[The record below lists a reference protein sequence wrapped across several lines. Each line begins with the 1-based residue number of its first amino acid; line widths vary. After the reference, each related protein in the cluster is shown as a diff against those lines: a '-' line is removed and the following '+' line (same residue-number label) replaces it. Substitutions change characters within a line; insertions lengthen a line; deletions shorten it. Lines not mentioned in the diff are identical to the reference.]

1 LGRLAYAE
9 AHDLVRL
16 RIGDV
21 AAVEHDAA
29 AGRVHEAGDRAQRR
43 GLPRA
48 VGADER
54 DDLARRNGERHAAQ
68 GLHAAVED
76 VDPTHLEE
84 RCRRRRRGRH
94 QCCFPRYASMTRWSL
109 RTCSGVPSAI
119 FSPWSRTTMRRD
131 TPMTTFM
138 SCSMRKTVT
147 PLSTILCT
155 RPMSS
160 TFSCGVK
167 PAAGSSRRMR
177 AGLGASARAISRRRC
192 EPYGRFRAYVWV

>member
-1 LGRLAYAE
+1 MRHERASDREHLLLATGERARELLLALLETRKELVHPRHVAVHVAQIAARVRPHHEVVEHDHSREEPPSLGRLAYAE

-16 RIGDV
+16 RIRDV

-76 VDPTHLEE
+76 VDPIHLEE

-119 FSPWSRTTMRRD
+119 FSP
-131 TPMTTFM
+131 
-138 SCSMRKTVT
+138 
-147 PLSTILCT
+147 
-155 RPMSS
+155 
-160 TFSCGVK
+160 
-167 PAAGSSRRMR
+167 
-177 AGLGASARAISRRRC
+177 
-192 EPYGRFRAYVWV
+192 